1 MSVQEE
7 KRATDNV
14 RKVDYFY
21 TTVPNTTGQGAK
33 ILAGLAA
40 EGVNL
45 LAFSGFPSGRRA
57 QLDLVPEDS
66 AALKRA
72 AKKLGIELS
81 PRKIAFLVQGED
93 RVGAMTDL
101 FDALA
106 NAKISVTAADAV
118 STGEGRFGCIFWVKP
133 EAVAKAAKLVRA
145 R

>member
-1 MSVQEE
+1 M
-7 KRATDNV
+7 ADTV

-21 TTVPNTTGQGAK
+21 TIVPNTAGQGSR
-33 ILAGLAA
+33 ILSELAA

-45 LAFSGFPSGRRA
+45 LAVSGFPSGRRA

-81 PRKIAFLVQGED
+81 PRKTGFLVQGED

-101 FDALA
+101 LDALA
-106 NAKISVTAADAV
+106 KAKISVTAADAV
-118 STGEGRFGCIFWVKP
+118 SSGEGRFAAIFWVKP
-133 EAVAKAAKLVRA
+133 ETVAKAAKVIGA